1 MTSRL
6 KACIWMLGAVVS
18 FSAMAL
24 AGRAVSV
31 DLDTFVI
38 MTYRSLVGV
47 VVIATM
53 IFASGGVRRI
63 QTDRFGLH
71 LIRKVC
77 HFTGQNLWFYALTLI
92 PLAQLFALEFTT
104 PLWVLILS
112 PLLLSERLTRVRI
125 LVALI
130 GFLGVLIVTRPM
142 MGSISAGTLTAASSA
157 IFFAGSI
164 LFTRKLT
171 ADQTTLTILTWL
183 VGLQAVFGIIC
194 AGIDG
199 DIAAPSLA
207 MTPFIIIIGFVGL
220 LAHAC
225 LVQALSLAPV
235 MLVVPIDFLRL
246 PLIAV
251 LAMILFG
258 EHLDPWVF
266 VGAAII
272 FGANY
277 TNIWAETR
285 NSRT

>member
-1 MTSRL
+1 
-6 KACIWMLGAVVS
+6 MLGAVVS

>member
-1 MTSRL
+1 MTSQL

>member
-1 MTSRL
+1 MTSQL

-47 VVIATM
+47 VVIATI

>member
-1 MTSRL
+1 M
-6 KACIWMLGAVVS
+6 
-18 FSAMAL
+18 
-24 AGRAVSV
+24 
-31 DLDTFVI
+31 
-38 MTYRSLVGV
+38 
-47 VVIATM
+47 
-53 IFASGGVRRI
+53 
-63 QTDRFGLH
+63 
-71 LIRKVC
+71 
-77 HFTGQNLWFYALTLI
+77 
-92 PLAQLFALEFTT
+92 
-104 PLWVLILS
+104 LILS

-207 MTPFIIIIGFVGL
+207 MTPFIIIIGFAGL

-258 EHLDPWVF
+258 EHLTP
-266 VGAAII
+266 GCLLTLRSSSEQITQI
-272 FGANY
+272 FGLRRGIHALRKIFTQRASIY
-277 TNIWAETR
+277 WTP
-285 NSRT
+285 